1 MSFCKDNT
9 HPEKQTLL
17 KGINEAQRSKAT
29 CVKLWWWSR
38 DLSPIPP
45 TLHSLFCTDCV
56 LCWAKQRPVFKLWSH
71 STCAERVPRSNPLIW
86 NPQWKAGKQS
96 LLLLLLRRQTIHQ
109 GNHWRHS
116 KDSQDLSAWVA
127 TVCIY
132 FCRNTSL
139 STPRRRW
146 QSQAHPSRELSVCSL
161 PNSQAHTVPR
171 SKKAAKIKAYLK
183 RDLTFSGV
191 SKKLTD
197 SFKVKATLTQ
207 RRNGVWGIVLLNH
220 SVCLWYD

>member
-1 MSFCKDNT
+1 MRHKGAKQLVWSCDDEVGIWVLF
-9 HPEKQTLL
+9 HPHSTVSSARIVCYAEL
-17 KGINEAQRSKAT
+17 
-29 CVKLWWWSR
+29 SR
-38 DLSPIPP
+38 DLSSSFEVIP
-45 TLHSLFCTDCV
+45 LV
-56 LCWAKQRPVFKLWSH
+56 LSVS
-71 STCAERVPRSNPLIW
+71 PRSNLLIW

-146 QSQAHPSRELSVCSL
+146 QSQAHPSWELSVCSL
-161 PNSQAHTVPR
+161 PNSQAHTVPH